1 MPRKIK
7 QKQKQKQTVHQ
18 NVKQSVIVKIG
29 ENTKKRASRRRPRK
43 QVEEVS
49 SLYPV
54 IPAPVIYQMN
64 QPPIPFASTTQREAI
79 PVPTQFQTPVSEAF
93 ERMPEYVSLVEAI
106 PEVSEKKPIKMK
118 ISKKI
123 EKSME
128 DTVLGVGAE
137 EFPPDA
143 SFASPEEV
151 LKAHTVEKPEKLY
164 IEEPPTF
171 KSPVSGNIAFGIP
184 ENEKPIITEEQKV
197 EKKSKK
203 KGRPAGAKNK
213 PKIYATPV
221 TQELNPVSVATPLFF
236 PHEYNK

>member
-1 MPRKIK
+1 MPRKLKQK
-7 QKQKQKQTVHQ
+7 QKQKQKQTVQQSVQQ
-18 NVKQSVIVKIG
+18 NVIVKVG
-29 ENTKKRASRRRPRK
+29 GTTKKRSSRRRPK
-43 QVEEVS
+43 QPEEVS
-49 SLYPV
+49 SLQSV
-54 IPAPVIYQMN
+54 IPAPIIYQIN
-64 QPPIPFASTTQREAI
+64 QPPLPFAPSTQREAV
-79 PVPTQFQTPVSEAF
+79 PVPPQFETPVSMAF
-93 ERMPEYVSLVEAI
+93 EKTPEYVSLVEAI
-106 PEVSEKKPIKMK
+106 PEVSEKRPIKTK

-128 DTVLGVGAE
+128 DTVLGVGAD

-164 IEEPPTF
+164 IEEPPSF
-171 KSPVSGNIAFGIP
+171 RSPVSGNLAFGIP
-184 ENEKPIITEEQKV
+184 ENEKPIITE